1 MAQRLPELTGAT
13 ISGVAACLPLN
24 EVDNHVAGRQLFGD
38 NLEGVLHVTGINTR
52 RVCRLPATTAVDLAV
67 NAARRLIEAGRFAP
81 QDCSGVVF
89 VTYTPDAWMPNNASL
104 AQTILGLPESMAALD
119 ISHAC
124 AGYPYGLWVAASIA
138 VAMQSWVLLLDA
150 DTTSRHISPYD
161 RSTALLMGDA
171 GTATIVTPD
180 AGARWRFSFQT
191 DGQGRESLTIPAGG
205 ARRPLGAAELEY
217 TGEPGNRRRGID
229 TTMDGM
235 AVFNYV
241 TLKVPR
247 HVQELLA
254 AESVAVAELDYAV
267 LHQPNAYM
275 LRTVAHGIG
284 IGLEKVPTNVAR
296 FGNLSS
302 ASIPTTIVSEL
313 ADDVRQRSARCLMSG
328 FGAGLS
334 MASVLMNLG
343 PIVVPA
349 LVEYDG

>member
-1 MAQRLPELTGAT
+1 MVQRFPVLTGAA

-24 EVDNHVAGRQLFGD
+24 EVDNHIAGRQLFGD

-52 RVCRLPATTAVDLAV
+52 RVCRLPTTTALDLAV
-67 NAARRLIEAGRFAP
+67 NAARRLIEAGRFDP

-89 VTYTPDAWMPNNASL
+89 VTYTPDTWMPNNASL
-104 AQTILGLPESMAALD
+104 VQKVLGFPDSTAALD

-138 VAMQSWVLLLDA
+138 AAMQSWVLLLDA
-150 DTTSRHISPYD
+150 DTNNRHISPYD
-161 RSTALLMGDA
+161 MSTALLMGDA

-180 AGARWRFSFQT
+180 ARARWRFSFQT
-191 DGQGRESLTIPAGG
+191 DGQGRESLIIPAGG
-205 ARRPLGAAELEY
+205 ARCPSTTTELEY

-235 AVFNYV
+235 AVFSYV
-241 TLKVPR
+241 TLKVPG
-247 HVQELLA
+247 HVQGLLA
-254 AESVAVAELDYAV
+254 ADDIEVAELDYAV

-275 LRTVAHGIG
+275 LRTVARGIG
-284 IGLEKVPTNVAR
+284 IGPDKVPTNVAR

-313 ADDVRQRSARCLMSG
+313 GKDVRQRSTKCLMSG
-328 FGAGLS
+328 FGGGLS
-334 MASVLMNLG
+334 IASVLMNLG
-343 PIVVPA
+343 PIVVPE